1 MPATDST
8 ERPQPPPWRPWVKAE
23 SLTRC
28 SLYWLPA
35 TQFPSRQ
42 QERAWMRAF
51 LYRLFDHLSADKLIP
66 QSFMEMTH
74 IHRFCQDEFIQ
85 CSLDLQPIFSFS
97 RAPWGPMPAAINPE
111 ETDQIRSGDKPFVLS
126 NYTDGYC
133 YWIPKYDQK
142 PFLDRFLGYGGVTI
156 LFPGP
161 DPNTVAPPIKISPGV
176 RNSPHFKEIFAMGDP
191 EAELNKA
198 LLLKHK
204 FLGATKKLFGRGWE
218 ERVEYRG
225 LLFVLPRLRS
235 ADFFSLEQEVLE
247 GLFDASPLYFTESP
261 ADRGMLLASSRSL
274 DEVIAAIVESL
285 DQEKIHFPLEAPDD
299 RAR

>member
-1 MPATDST
+1 MPAMEKPAS
-8 ERPQPPPWRPWVKAE
+8 QPPPPWSPWVKAE

-28 SLYWLPA
+28 WLYWLPV

-42 QERAWMRAF
+42 QERAWIRAF
-51 LYRLFDHLSADKLIP
+51 LYMLFQNLAGEKLIP
-66 QSFMEMTH
+66 QSFIEMTH

-85 CSLDLQPIFSFS
+85 CSLDLQPVFSFS
-97 RAPWGPMPAAINPE
+97 RTPWAPMPAVISPE
-111 ETDQIRSGDKPFVLS
+111 ETDQIRSGEKPFVLS

-161 DPNTVAPPIKISPGV
+161 DPNTVAPPLRISPGV

-218 ERVEYRG
+218 DRVEYRG

-235 ADFFSLEQEVLE
+235 SDFFSLEADVLAN
-247 GLFDASPLYFTESP
+247 LFDASPLYFAESP
-261 ADRGMLLASSRSL
+261 PDRGMLLASNRSL
-274 DEVIAAIVESL
+274 DEMIGAIVAAL
-285 DQEKIHFPLEAPDD
+285 KQEGIHFPLEE
-299 RAR
+299 RYGQQS